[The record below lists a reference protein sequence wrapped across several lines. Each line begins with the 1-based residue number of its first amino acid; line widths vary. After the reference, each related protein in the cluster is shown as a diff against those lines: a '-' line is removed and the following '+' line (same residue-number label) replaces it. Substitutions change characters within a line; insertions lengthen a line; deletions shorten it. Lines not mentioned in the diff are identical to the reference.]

1 MSLNIS
7 ISDINDFPSLEK
19 KTTGN
24 KTRRLRSSS
33 ALSSQSSASAGSRS
47 PSESVTREIPNGDYF
62 VSSDRAVLRP
72 HLRCFCRTCQR
83 QWLRE
88 EEWTMSCKKARSV
101 AKKTIVRVLQSKVVH
116 HKVGREHEQFSV
128 ALAELQDP
136 LCPNDL
142 LRGWVLSKTLL
153 PANVRSESAHAADG
167 SRSRSGS
174 VTTSVQEPEFQFG
187 ELVLVQMQG
196 GEWLDAEVKNESPLQ
211 VMLKGCRHSYLVHPD
226 FVKKNPTRRFRLTQ
240 DLPVRSTEE
249 KIDDS
254 TIATLKKGTV
264 VSITHMAGESGYEG
278 HVVAPVCGWV
288 TMRSKHSLNL
298 VNEDWEFAEQK
309 PTIVVQNLPPSIT
322 EEKLVRDL
330 YWKGYCQAEKI
341 EFQRRGNEFRALVQ
355 VRYEPGFQLVDRETF
370 DLSCRSTVSVKWS
383 VAYLQNRAA
392 ANLC

>member
-47 PSESVTREIPNGDYF
+47 PSESVTREIPNGEYF

-72 HLRCFCRTCQR
+72 HLRCFCRTCDR

-101 AKKTIVRVLQSKVVH
+101 DKKTLVRVLQSKVVH
-116 HKVGREHEQFSV
+116 HKVGRKHEQFSI
-128 ALAELQDP
+128 ALVELQDP
-136 LCPNDL
+136 LCPNDI

-153 PANVRSESAHAADG
+153 RVRSATRAVDQP
-167 SRSRSGS
+167 RSRSGS
-174 VTTSVQEPEFQFG
+174 VATSEQESEFQIG

-196 GEWLDAEVKNESPLQ
+196 GEWFDAEVKNENPLQ
-211 VMLKGCRHSYLVHPD
+211 VMPKGCRHSYPVLPD
-226 FVKKNPTRRFRLTQ
+226 FVKKNPTRRFKLTQ
-240 DLPVRSTEE
+240 DLSVRKTEE
-249 KIDDS
+249 KTDDS
-254 TIATLKKGTV
+254 TVATLKKGAV
-264 VSITHMAGESGYEG
+264 VNISYMKGYEG
-278 HVVAPVCGWV
+278 RIVAPVRGWV
-288 TMRSKHSLNL
+288 TMRSKHSLNM

-309 PTIVVQNLPPSIT
+309 PTIDVRNLPPSIT

-330 YWKGYCQAEKI
+330 YWNGHCQAEKI
-341 EFQRRGNEFRALVQ
+341 EFQTRGNEFRALVQ
-355 VRYEPGFQLVDRETF
+355 VRYEHGSQLVDRETF
-370 DLSCRSTVSVKWS
+370 DLSCRTTVSVMWS
-383 VAYLQNRAA
+383 TGYLQNRAA
-392 ANLC
+392 ANLVC